1 MPYLCLSKRLEMQ
14 LPQHIIDLVGNLF
27 DEGMDDE
34 TICRAVIKAWEKH
47 MESPRRNAFGNDDP
61 AGDSIN
67 IQVDLEDTTRGIIA
81 PILETDWYRS
91 R

>member
-1 MPYLCLSKRLEMQ
+1 MIGMQ

-34 TICRAVIKAWEKH
+34 TICRAVLKEWRKR
-47 MESPRRNAFGNDDP
+47 MENPRREAFGNDP

-67 IQVDLEDTTRGIIA
+67 NQACLEIS
-81 PILETDWYRS
+81 PF
-91 R
+91 

>member
-1 MPYLCLSKRLEMQ
+1 MIGMQ

-34 TICRAVIKAWEKH
+34 TICHAVIKEWRKH
-47 MESPRRNAFGNDDP
+47 NESRRSAFGNDDP

-67 IQVDLEDTTRGIIA
+67 IPAYLEETT
-81 PILETDWYRS
+81 PF
-91 R
+91 

>member
-1 MPYLCLSKRLEMQ
+1 MPFKMIGMQ

-34 TICRAVIKAWEKH
+34 TICRAVLKAWEKQK
-47 MESPRRNAFGNDDP
+47 ESPRRSVFGNDEP

-67 IQVDLEDTTRGIIA
+67 AQVYLEDITKGKLWF
-81 PILETDWYRS
+81 ILQEENV
-91 R
+91 

>member
-1 MPYLCLSKRLEMQ
+1 MPFKMIGMQ

-27 DEGMDDE
+27 DEGLDDE
-34 TICRAVIKAWEKH
+34 TICRAVIKEWRKR
-47 MESPRRNAFGNDDP
+47 MENPRRSAFGNDDP

-67 IQVDLEDTTRGIIA
+67 NQACLEYTTEGKRASI
-81 PILETDWYRS
+81 PETDWYRS

>member
-1 MPYLCLSKRLEMQ
+1 MPFKTIGMQ

-34 TICRAVIKAWEKH
+34 TICCAVLKEWRKH
-47 MESPRRNAFGNDDP
+47 KESPRRIAFGNDDP

-67 IQVDLEDTTRGIIA
+67 IQACLEDTTEGKCASI
-81 PILETDWYRS
+81 PETDWYRS
-91 R
+91 Q